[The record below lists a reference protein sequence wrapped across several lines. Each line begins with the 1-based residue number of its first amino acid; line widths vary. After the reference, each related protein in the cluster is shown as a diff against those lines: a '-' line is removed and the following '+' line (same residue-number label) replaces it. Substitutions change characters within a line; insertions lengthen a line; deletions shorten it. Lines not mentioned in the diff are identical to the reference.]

1 MFQTVDVIDSLCIF
15 GEKVDVLKVDFLGE
29 LTISTRQK
37 AVHISRCLCRQYY
50 ANKTKKIANAY
61 CWNGGK
67 TVPRGTLILSRE
79 VERKTK
85 GGGGGEREKKGEISD
100 QGNYH

>member
-1 MFQTVDVIDSLCIF
+1 
-15 GEKVDVLKVDFLGE
+15 

-85 GGGGGEREKKGEISD
+85 GGGGEREKKKGRFLIREITTNKLELNIRCS
-100 QGNYH
+100 NKWNESF